1 MPPVTTG
8 SAAKA
13 AKVRSIADGILY
25 LPSLPLVVAK
35 IVELVDNPKTN
46 AATLS
51 SLIATDPGLTA
62 RMLKL
67 ANSAFY
73 GFPRRIGT
81 INLAIVVLGFNTVK
95 DLGVSSSLVDRFNF
109 NSESTDFDMPG
120 FWEHSI
126 GTAIAARMISRVGN
140 YRVVGEAF
148 VTGLLHDIGRL
159 IIVRYLPKE
168 FKQIGQ
174 VEREKNLLLWEA
186 EAEVLGLT
194 HAEIGGLLTQ
204 RWNLPDQIVSAIR
217 HHHQP
222 LAEEQLSLLTATTYF
237 ADFLTRRLHPHYAQ
251 EGKAWSVAEPVAN
264 LLQLRRTAQG
274 EVDIDHYLEL
284 FRLEFERAETFRNII
299 KGSDTAPEEYYG
311 WGSKNRPHHDSDQI

>member
-1 MPPVTTG
+1 MPIPPRQP
-8 SAAKA
+8 SKA
-13 AKVRSIADGILY
+13 EKVKSIADGILD

-51 SLIATDPGLTA
+51 RLISTDPGLTA

-95 DLGVSSSLVDRFNF
+95 DLGVSSSLVDRFSFTHGIN
-109 NSESTDFDMPG
+109 DFDMTG

-126 GTAIAARMISRVGN
+126 GTAIAARMISRSGS

-159 IIVRYLPKE
+159 IIVRYLPQE
-168 FKQIGQ
+168 FQEIQ
-174 VEREKNLLLWEA
+174 RLQRERNFLLWEA
-186 EAEVLGLT
+186 EKEVLGLS

-204 RWNLPDQIVSAIR
+204 RWNLPEQIVEAIR
-217 HHHQP
+217 NHHQP
-222 LAEEQLSLLTATTYF
+222 LEETEISLLTATTYF
-237 ADFLTRRLHPHYAQ
+237 ADFLTRRLHPQYAQ
-251 EGKAWSVAEPVAN
+251 EGKAWGVAEPVAN
-264 LLQLRRTAQG
+264 LLQLRRTANG
-274 EVDIDHYLEL
+274 DVDIEHYLQL
-284 FRLEFERAETFRNII
+284 FKTEFDRAETFRNII
-299 KGSDTAPEEYYG
+299 QGRDTPVGDYQA
-311 WGSKNRPHHDSDQI
+311 WGESI

>member
-1 MPPVTTG
+1 MPPSQVAPLT
-8 SAAKA
+8 KA
-13 AKVRSIADGILY
+13 DRVRAIADGILD
-25 LPSLPLVVAK
+25 LPSLPMVVSK

-51 SLIATDPGLTA
+51 RLIATDPGLTA

-95 DLGVSSSLVDRFNF
+95 DLGVSSSLVDRFNI
-109 NSESTDFDMPG
+109 SHEVTGFDMTG

-126 GTAIAARMISRVGN
+126 GTAIAARMISREGN

-159 IIVRYLPKE
+159 VIVRYLPQE
-168 FKQIGQ
+168 FTEIQRLQ
-174 VEREKNLLLWEA
+174 EKKDYLLWEA
-186 EAEVLGLT
+186 EKEILGLC
-194 HAEIGGLLTQ
+194 HAEIGGLLTR
-204 RWNLPDQIVSAIR
+204 RWNLPEQIVDAIR
-217 HHHQP
+217 YHHQP
-222 LAEEQLSLLTATTYF
+222 LLEEELSQLTAITYF

-251 EGKAWSVAEPVAN
+251 EGKIWGVAEPVAN
-264 LLQLRRTAQG
+264 LLQLHRTPQG
-274 EVDIDHYLEL
+274 EVDIDHYTDL
-284 FRLEFERAETFRNII
+284 FREEFERANAFRSII
-299 KGSDTAPEEYYG
+299 QGRDVPESDYYA
-311 WGSKNRPHHDSDQI
+311 WGSENRTGNS